1 MTVVAVIPARI
12 DSQRLYGKML
22 LAESGS
28 PLIWYA
34 WNAANQAQEVDRVL
48 IATDSERI
56 KDTAEGFGAE
66 VIETGRH
73 ACGSDR
79 CADAVEQIGGADI
92 VINLQGDEPEIQ
104 PQHLDILARTMRER
118 PEADMA
124 TLMTRFNNWGD
135 VLRKDNVKVVTAS
148 DGSALYFS
156 RSAVPHT
163 KSIGASDVKDSPC
176 RLHIGVYA
184 FRGDYLN
191 TYRSLPE
198 TPVSASE
205 ELEQLR
211 ALCGNA
217 RIVCVEVDSS
227 AVGIDTRED
236 YLKFVLRIG
245 EDGSSPVHKE

>member
-22 LAESGS
+22 LAESGL

-34 WNAANQAQEVDRVL
+34 WNAANQAQEIDRVL

-56 KDTAEGFGAE
+56 RDTAEEFGAE

-73 ACGSDR
+73 VCGSDR

-92 VINLQGDEPEIQ
+92 VINIQGDEPEIQ
-104 PQHLDILARTMRER
+104 PQHLDILARTMQDR

-124 TLMTRFNNWGD
+124 TLMTHFNNWGD
-135 VLRKDNVKVVTAS
+135 VLKKDNVKVVAAS
-148 DGSALYFS
+148 DGSAMYFS
-156 RSAVPHT
+156 RSLVPHT
-163 KSIGASDVKDSPC
+163 ARVGVHDVRDSPC
-176 RLHIGVYA
+176 RLHVGVYA

-191 TYRSLPE
+191 TYRSLQD
-198 TPVSASE
+198 TPVSACE

-211 ALCGNA
+211 ALCGGA

-245 EDGSSPVHKE
+245 GDGSRLSNKE